1 MQEYRN
7 KILCGDCIELL
18 GAIHEPF
25 ADLVFADPPFNV
37 GFRYDKYHDKLEKNN
52 YLAWTRDWMMAC
64 VQVLKTHG
72 SLYVAIADDYAA
84 HIRIIGE
91 ELGLSV
97 RNWIIW
103 HYTFGQQT
111 TQKFAKSH
119 THILYFVKDVKNF
132 VFNDYAIRVPSDR
145 QMLYNDARA
154 DDRGKIPSDT
164 WTCYSRVCGTFKER
178 EGWHP
183 CQMPELLLA
192 RVIMT
197 SSNAGDLV
205 LDPFSGS
212 GTTAATAKLLGRD
225 YCGIDISADYAAN
238 ARLRLEQTE
247 TLKETENTGQ
257 IKEPKN
263 AGLFDGIEIQNGAI
277 SQELS
282 AREFFELKRLYVE
295 MGIDTKVILGKPL
308 LLDLFAEQFHL
319 RMNNQKNYQIGLI
332 QNALKELTTWIIRK

>member
-1 MQEYRN
+1 MQDYRN
-7 KILCGDCIELL
+7 EILCGDCIEVL

-25 ADLVFADPPFNV
+25 ADMVFADPPFNV

-52 YLAWTRDWMMAC
+52 YLAWTRDWMAVC
-64 VQVLKTHG
+64 VQVLKAHG

-84 HIRIIGE
+84 HIRLIGE
-91 ELGLSV
+91 DLGLSV

-119 THILYFVKDVKNF
+119 THILYFVKDTKNF

-145 QMLYNDARA
+145 QLLYNDARA
-154 DDRGKIPSDT
+154 DERGKIPSDT

-192 RVIMT
+192 RIIAT

-212 GTTAATAKLLGRD
+212 GTTAAAAKQLGRD
-225 YCGIDISADYAAN
+225 YCGIDTSDDYVKN
-238 ARLRLEQTE
+238 AILRLEEIE
-247 TLKETENTGQ
+247 TPKETGD
-257 IKEPKN
+257 
-263 AGLFDGIEIQNGAI
+263 AGLNTKE
-277 SQELS
+277 S
-282 AREFFELKRLYVE
+282 FELKRLYVE
-295 MGIDTKVILGKPL
+295 MGIDTKVLL
-308 LLDLFAEQFHL
+308 EESFLLDLFAKQFHL
-319 RMNNQKNYQIGLI
+319 RMNNQKDYDRSLI

>member
-7 KILCGDCIELL
+7 KILCGDCIDLL
-18 GAIHEPF
+18 GAIREPF

-52 YLAWTRDWMMAC
+52 YLAWTRDWMTAC
-64 VQVLKTHG
+64 VQVLKAHG

-84 HIRIIGE
+84 HIRLIGE
-91 ELGLSV
+91 ELGLTV

-145 QMLYNDARA
+145 QLLYNDARA
-154 DDRGKIPSDT
+154 DGRGKIPSDT

-192 RVIMT
+192 RIIAT
-197 SSNAGDLV
+197 SSRPGDLV

-212 GTTAATAKLLGRD
+212 GTTAAAAKQLGRD
-225 YCGIDISADYAAN
+225 YCSIDTSDDYVKN
-238 ARLRLEQTE
+238 AILRLEEIE
-247 TLKETENTGQ
+247 TPQESDNGKLTTKE
-257 IKEPKN
+257 
-263 AGLFDGIEIQNGAI
+263 
-277 SQELS
+277 S
-282 AREFFELKRLYVE
+282 FELKRLYVE
-295 MGIDTKVILGKPL
+295 MGIDTKVL
-308 LLDLFAEQFHL
+308 LEEPFLLELFAKQFHL
-319 RMNNQKNYQIGLI
+319 RMNNQKDYNRSLI
-332 QNALKELTTWIIRK
+332 QNALKELTTWVIRK